1 MSSERM
7 SIQKSEYDERVK
19 RVQEAMQQKD
29 IDIYIVHGCE
39 CEGAN
44 VRYLT
49 DFWAVFDFAGV
60 VIPKEGKPIF
70 LTGGPESYEYAK
82 TFAKIDDVR
91 VHPLYVETSAPEW
104 DKPTDAFDFTMIF
117 NEISKR
123 FKINKIAIGNTNTM
137 PYQIMQDIIKGAR
150 SAQFVYDDEL
160 IMKVRWQKSET
171 EIALL
176 KEAYRI
182 TDEAAKFAIDMI
194 KPGVREW
201 EIEAA
206 WRSKI
211 YTLGAEGTGYP
222 IWVTSGPHMYQSL
235 CKSSERII
243 GEDDVVQLSFGAK
256 YQGYCGNMCRPV
268 ILGSIDKKRE
278 GMIKTALD
286 CLNETKELMK
296 PDVSFA
302 KVYDVFQ
309 ARLER
314 EGYKGLNL
322 YGPAHGT
329 GLQECEGPWVDNRGE
344 LVLKPG
350 MVFNIDIWI
359 ADDDFGVRFE
369 DGVIITQ
376 SGFEC
381 FTTIPDEAVRR

>member
-1 MSSERM
+1 
-7 SIQKSEYDERVK
+7 
-19 RVQEAMQQKD
+19 
-29 IDIYIVHGCE
+29 
-39 CEGAN
+39 
-44 VRYLT
+44 
-49 DFWAVFDFAGV
+49 
-60 VIPKEGKPIF
+60 
-70 LTGGPESYEYAK
+70 
-82 TFAKIDDVR
+82 
-91 VHPLYVETSAPEW
+91 
-104 DKPTDAFDFTMIF
+104 
-117 NEISKR
+117 
-123 FKINKIAIGNTNTM
+123 
-137 PYQIMQDIIKGAR
+137 
-150 SAQFVYDDEL
+150 
-160 IMKVRWQKSET
+160 
-171 EIALL
+171 
-176 KEAYRI
+176 
-182 TDEAAKFAIDMI
+182 
-194 KPGVREW
+194 
-201 EIEAA
+201 
-206 WRSKI
+206 
-211 YTLGAEGTGYP
+211 
-222 IWVTSGPHMYQSL
+222 MYQSL

-243 GEDDVVQLSFGAK
+243 GDDDVVQLSFGAK

-296 PDVSFA
+296 PDVPFA

-344 LVLKPG
+344 LILKPG

-369 DGVIITQ
+369 DGVIVTQ
-376 SGFEC
+376 SGLEC